1 MTFFQPSQYSEFGDG
16 RDAAAGTISALSAGA
31 TGIKIGTALVGGG
44 AAAAGGTAAAAG
56 GAAAAAGGTAA
67 AGASGGLL
75 AAAGASATVPVAGWI
90 VGGVLAATA
99 GTIAIVKGIRQRK
112 VKKKDAIRWAKK
124 LGLPD
129 PDSVPGF
136 VIKLS
141 KKPKSWRMQKL
152 GRYRS
157 LLKKIKERQKKWKKR
172 PGARRTVQV
181 LTLGI
186 QRGPERL
193 KKQRARVES
202 KIALI
207 EALNAS
213 YVRRA
218 QRRKQTQEEQARM
231 AALQAQQST
240 QNTEDSDKILGMSP
254 TVAYSLG
261 ALMLV
266 GTAGAIVLLRKPPR
280 KPKGKRQ

>member
-1 MTFFQPSQYSEFGDG
+1 MTRFVPSQYSEMSGPKE
-16 RDAAAGTISALSAGA
+16 AAAGTTAALTAGA
-31 TGIKIGTALVGGG
+31 TGMKIGTALVGGG
-44 AAAAGGTAAAAG
+44 AAAAGAGAAG
-56 GAAAAAGGTAA
+56 AAS
-67 AGASGGLL
+67 ASGGLL
-75 AAAGASATVPVAGWI
+75 AAAGASATVPVAGWV

-99 GTIAIVKGIRQRK
+99 GTIAIVGGIRKRK
-112 VKKKDAIRWAKK
+112 VSKKKAIRWAKK

-129 PDSVPGF
+129 PKSIPGF
-136 VIKLS
+136 VLRLS
-141 KKPKSWRMQKL
+141 KKPKSWRMRKL
-152 GRYRS
+152 KRYKT
-157 LLKKIKERQKKWKKR
+157 LLKRIKKRQKKWRKR

-193 KKQRARVES
+193 KKQRKRVES

-218 QRRKQTQEEQARM
+218 QRRRQTREEEARL
-231 AALQAQQST
+231 AALQAQQAAQT
-240 QNTEDSDKILGMSP
+240 PPEPEKILGMSP

-261 ALMLV
+261 ALAIV
-266 GTAGAIVLLRKPPR
+266 GATGAVVLLRKKPQR
-280 KPKGKRQ
+280 RPKGKKR

>member
-1 MTFFQPSQYSEFGDG
+1 M
-16 RDAAAGTISALSAGA
+16 
-31 TGIKIGTALVGGG
+31 
-44 AAAAGGTAAAAG
+44 
-56 GAAAAAGGTAA
+56 
-67 AGASGGLL
+67 
-75 AAAGASATVPVAGWI
+75 
-90 VGGVLAATA
+90 
-99 GTIAIVKGIRQRK
+99 RK
-112 VKKKDAIRWAKK
+112 LR
-124 LGLPD
+124 
-129 PDSVPGF
+129 
-136 VIKLS
+136 
-141 KKPKSWRMQKL
+141 
-152 GRYRS
+152 RYKS
-157 LLKKIKERQKKWKKR
+157 LLKKIKSRQKKWKKR

-218 QRRKQTQEEQARM
+218 QRRKQTREEQARL
-231 AALQAQQST
+231 AALQAQQAAQT
-240 QNTEDSDKILGMSP
+240 PAEPDKILGMSP

-280 KPKGKRQ
+280 KPKGKKP

>member
-1 MTFFQPSQYSEFGDG
+1 MTHFRPSQYSEFGDA
-16 RDAAAGTISALSAGA
+16 RTAVVGTTSVVSAGA
-31 TGIKIGTALVGGG
+31 TGIQIGTSLVG
-44 AAAAGGTAAAAG
+44 G

-99 GTIAIVKGIRQRK
+99 GTIAIVKGVRQRK
-112 VKKKDAIRWAKK
+112 VDKKAAIHWAKK

-129 PDSVPGF
+129 PSSVPGF
-136 VIKLS
+136 IIKLS
-141 KKPKSWRMQKL
+141 KKPKSWRMEKL
-152 GRYRS
+152 GRYQE
-157 LLKKIKERQKKWKKR
+157 LLKKIKARQEKWKKR
-172 PGARRTVQV
+172 PGARRVVQV

-193 KKQRARVES
+193 KKQRARVEL

-218 QRRKQTQEEQARM
+218 QRRRQTQEEKARL
-231 AALQAQQST
+231 AALQAQQAAQIST
-240 QNTEDSDKILGMSP
+240 ESKKILGMNP

-261 ALMLV
+261 VLMFV
-266 GTAGAIVLLRKPPR
+266 GTAGAVVLLRKPSG
-280 KPKGKRQ
+280 KLKGKKL